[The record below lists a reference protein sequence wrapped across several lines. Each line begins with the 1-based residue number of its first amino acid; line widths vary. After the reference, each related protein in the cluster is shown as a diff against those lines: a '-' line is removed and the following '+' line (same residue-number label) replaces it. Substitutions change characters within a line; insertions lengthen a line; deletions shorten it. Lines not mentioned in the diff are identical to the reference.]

1 MVDVVHFFQDL
12 KKWKTR
18 RRSTKS
24 ELRTKSQDREHVMDK
39 MINGSVTTIEKNEA
53 KLKYVC
59 ATIVFKKNKFLNIFK
74 QCLMYS
80 YLQWHERIFLL
91 FIHLSLAYLFQIID
105 QIIIIIL
112 DKDDLN
118 KHKRFFFN
126 NLIY

>member
-105 QIIIIIL
+105 QIIIIL

-118 KHKRFFFN
+118 KHKVFFN

>member
-105 QIIIIIL
+105 QIIIIL

>member
-59 ATIVFKKNKFLNIFK
+59 ATIVFKKNKFLNTFK
-74 QCLMYS
+74 QCLMYENS
-80 YLQWHERIFLL
+80 YLQWHERIFFLL

-105 QIIIIIL
+105 QIIIL

-118 KHKRFFFN
+118 KYKRFFN

>member
-1 MVDVVHFFQDL
+1 MVDVVYFFQDL

-39 MINGSVTTIEKNEA
+39 MINGYVTTIEKNEA

-74 QCLMYS
+74 PCLMYENS
-80 YLQWHERIFLL
+80 YFQGHEIIFNS
-91 FIHLSLAYLFQIID
+91 IHLSYLFQIID
-105 QIIIIIL
+105 QIIIIL

-118 KHKRFFFN
+118 KYKRFFN

>member
-59 ATIVFKKNKFLNIFK
+59 ATIVFKKNKFLKIFK

-80 YLQWHERIFLL
+80 YLQWHERIFFTLYSFIFGL
-91 FIHLSLAYLFQIID
+91 FVSDHRSD
-105 QIIIIIL
+105 
-112 DKDDLN
+112 
-118 KHKRFFFN
+118 N
-126 NLIY
+126 NNIRQR

>member
-1 MVDVVHFFQDL
+1 
-12 KKWKTR
+12 
-18 RRSTKS
+18 
-24 ELRTKSQDREHVMDK
+24 MDK

-80 YLQWHERIFLL
+80 YLQWHEIIFLL

-105 QIIIIIL
+105 QIIIL

-118 KHKRFFFN
+118 KHKGFF
-126 NLIY
+126 LII

>member
-59 ATIVFKKNKFLNIFK
+59 ATIVFKKNKFLNTFK
-74 QCLMYS
+74 QCLMYENS

-105 QIIIIIL
+105 QIIIL

-118 KHKRFFFN
+118 KYKRFFN

>member
-1 MVDVVHFFQDL
+1 
-12 KKWKTR
+12 
-18 RRSTKS
+18 
-24 ELRTKSQDREHVMDK
+24 MDK

-59 ATIVFKKNKFLNIFK
+59 ATIVFKKNKFLNTFK
-74 QCLMYS
+74 QCLMYENS
-80 YLQWHERIFLL
+80 YLQWHERIFFLL

-105 QIIIIIL
+105 QIIIL

-118 KHKRFFFN
+118 KYKRFFN